1 MTKLTKPKTIVCFG
15 DSNTHGYNSSNDGRH
30 TETGTLD
37 LSCWTP
43 ISATNTGS

>member
-15 DSNTHGYNSSNDGRH
+15 DSNTHGYNSSNDGRL
-30 TETGTLD
+30 TEQER
-37 LSCWTP
+37 WTP